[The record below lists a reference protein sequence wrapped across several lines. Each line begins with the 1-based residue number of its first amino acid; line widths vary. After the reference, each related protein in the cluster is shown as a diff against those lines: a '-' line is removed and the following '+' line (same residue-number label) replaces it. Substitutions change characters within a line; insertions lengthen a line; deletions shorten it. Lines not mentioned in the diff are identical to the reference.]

1 MAQLV
6 NQTAWNLGANGTVTI
21 PQPAAG
27 NTLICV
33 SYGFAT
39 VACKSG
45 STTWTKHATSLST
58 MEVACQDYTATG
70 SGETTVTITLNGSAP
85 VRGIIYEF
93 HGLGAFINAATSN
106 SLALSGHVATLG
118 GITTTGTALMLQAFA
133 YFTTSHTTAQ
143 DRWWGVAPFG
153 WPYENSYYGSGS
165 QKWWGQ
171 IAACDLPAAGTYA
184 ASSGSLSAATCQ
196 AASWAYT
203 DTSGV
208 ATNPTY
214 ANSTVA
220 ENSIT
225 GAHETGWYGVT
236 TNSSIA
242 GYCDQRSYAPGSTV
256 NFQVDSGNAAFTV
269 AIYRLGTYGYWDYGA
284 RLMATVTGS
293 PAVQSAPTV
302 DSLGATVCSWSTTAS
317 WAIPAGAQPGVY
329 VAIFKSG
336 ANSAQGLFVVRSPSN
351 STAALAVVCA
361 DQTWQ
366 AYNAW
371 GATTDAGATWTG
383 KNLYGLGT
391 GTNIAQRSSAVS
403 FNRPYS
409 TPSSDAIT
417 SLWDSEVSL
426 ISFLEAC
433 GYDTAYYAMSDLE
446 GNTGI
451 LQSHKIVV
459 INGHSEYWSLNQ
471 RQAVENA
478 LLSGVNLTS
487 FSSNTMLWR
496 VRYAAGDNS
505 HRYMVCYKDTVAGAS
520 IDPGGYT
527 GTWRDPAAY
536 NPDLWPEETQVGQQF
551 LASANNS
558 GNHVFAAAY
567 APLPCYR
574 GTANIAALTGAGTYT
589 VTLTTTIGE
598 ELDYVAAISPATP
611 TNLVSLNTQSFNAVN
626 VTAPAGYPY
635 TGSGTYTIGPSLYM
649 RANGALVFTAGSWR
663 FAAAASPYRL
673 STFAGGGSVDTN
685 IQQTI
690 VNVLADLGAQPGS
703 LLDAAHN
710 GTTAGLVQPGTAVN
724 PAAYRLGVYVPTQAG
739 QRGGFF

>member
-21 PQPAAG
+21 PQPTAG

-106 SLALSGHVATLG
+106 SLALSSHVATLG

-143 DRWWGVAPFG
+143 DRWWGVAPYG
-153 WPYENSYYGSGS
+153 WPYENGYYGSGS

-351 STAALAVVCA
+351 SNAALAVVCA

-446 GNTGI
+446 GNTAI

-478 LLSGVNLTS
+478 LLSGVNLAS
-487 FSSNTMLWR
+487 FSANTMLWR
-496 VRYAAGDNS
+496 VRYAAADTS
-505 HRYMVCYKDTVAGAS
+505 YRYEICYKDTVAGAS

-527 GTWRDPAAY
+527 GTWRDTGGY
-536 NPDLWPEETQVGQQF
+536 NPLLWREEAQLGQQF

-558 GNHVFAAAY
+558 GSTTWSSTY
-567 APLPCYR
+567 AGLPCYR
-574 GTANIAALTGAGTYT
+574 GTANIAGLTGVSTYT
-589 VTLTTTIGE
+589 ASVATLGE
-598 ELDYVAAISPATP
+598 ELDYVAAASPATP
-611 TNLVSLNTQSFNAVN
+611 TNLVLLNSQSYNATN
-626 VTAPAGYPY
+626 VTSAVGYPY
-635 TGSGTYTIGPSLYM
+635 SGSGTYNIGPSLYM
-649 RANGALVFTAGSWR
+649 RPNGALAFCAGTWR
-663 FAAAASPYRL
+663 LACAASPYRL

-685 IQQTI
+685 VQQMI
-690 VNVLADLGAQPGS
+690 VNILADLGAQPGS
-703 LLDAAHN
+703 LPDAAHN
-710 GTTAGLVQPGTAVN
+710 GTASGLVAPGPARN
-724 PAAYRLGVYVPTQAG
+724 PAAYGLGVYVAPDATQLAG
-739 QRGGFF
+739 YF

>member
-21 PQPAAG
+21 PQPTAG

-106 SLALSGHVATLG
+106 SLSLSSHVATLG

-133 YFTTSHTTAQ
+133 FFTTSHTTAQ
-143 DRWWGVAPFG
+143 DRWWGVAPYG
-153 WPYENSYYGSGS
+153 WPYENGYYGSGS

-214 ANSTVA
+214 PNSTVA

-256 NFQVDSGNAAFTV
+256 NFQVDSGNSAFTV

-284 RLMATVTGS
+284 RLMATVTGT

-336 ANSAQGLFVVRSPSN
+336 ANSAQGLFIVRSASN

-446 GNTGI
+446 GNTAI
-451 LQSHKIVV
+451 LQGHQIVV

-478 LLSGVNLTS
+478 LLSGVNLAS

-496 VRYAAGDNS
+496 VRFAAGDTNY
-505 HRYMVCYKDTVAGAS
+505 RYEICYKDTVAGAS

-527 GTWRDPAAY
+527 GTWRDTGAY
-536 NPDLWPEETQVGQQF
+536 NPLLWREEAQLGQQF

-558 GNHVFAAAY
+558 GSTTWSSAY
-567 APLPCYR
+567 AGLPCYR
-574 GTANIAALTGAGTYT
+574 NTANIAGLAGASTYT
-589 VTLTTTIGE
+589 ASVATLGE
-598 ELDYVAAISPATP
+598 ELDYVAAASPATP
-611 TNLVSLNTQSFNAVN
+611 TNLVLLNSQSYNATN
-626 VTAPAGYPY
+626 VTAPVGYPY
-635 TGSGTYTIGPSLYM
+635 SGSGTYNIGPSLYM
-649 RANGALVFTAGSWR
+649 RSNGALAFCAGTWR
-663 FAAAASPYRL
+663 LACAASPYRL

-685 IQQTI
+685 VQQMI
-690 VNVLADLGAQPGS
+690 VNILADLGAQPGS

-710 GTTAGLVQPGTAVN
+710 GTASGLVAPGPARN
-724 PAAYRLGVYVPTQAG
+724 PAAYGLGVYVAPDATQLAG
-739 QRGGFF
+739 YF